1 MWRSIDKLL
10 RRGRSQGSN
19 DVSAGDFHFLWQES
33 LWYLCVD
40 FQHRSTE
47 LRGYRLRPLKF
58 QVGHTGRCCRG
69 SAEQAVHFWPNSD
82 MTSQGMFEWA
92 SPISVLPSQRV
103 SINKCRT
110 SCVRVSVHMSASQE
124 TQPRHRWCE
133 ELSPETAIAGLISDI
148 LLAPDT
154 GDIAALALLDLS
166 ASFDMVDDTI
176 VLQHLRT
183 SFGLNNAILSW
194 FCSYLD
200 QSRQNVCHRSRQSAP
215 YIVQLG
221 MLQVSV
227 VGPLLFMIYTADV
240 NIIKHHS
247 LSVTIVSVINKLN
260 SWRVLLTTRL
270 TCHDEIFYV

>member
-1 MWRSIDKLL
+1 M
-10 RRGRSQGSN
+10 
-19 DVSAGDFHFLWQES
+19 
-33 LWYLCVD
+33 
-40 FQHRSTE
+40 
-47 LRGYRLRPLKF
+47 
-58 QVGHTGRCCRG
+58 
-69 SAEQAVHFWPNSD
+69 
-82 MTSQGMFEWA
+82 
-92 SPISVLPSQRV
+92 
-103 SINKCRT
+103 
-110 SCVRVSVHMSASQE
+110 
-124 TQPRHRWCE
+124 
-133 ELSPETAIAGLISDI
+133 SDI

-215 YIVQLG
+215 YIVQFG

-240 NIIKHHS
+240 VNIVKHHS

-260 SWRVLLTTRL
+260 S
-270 TCHDEIFYV
+270 